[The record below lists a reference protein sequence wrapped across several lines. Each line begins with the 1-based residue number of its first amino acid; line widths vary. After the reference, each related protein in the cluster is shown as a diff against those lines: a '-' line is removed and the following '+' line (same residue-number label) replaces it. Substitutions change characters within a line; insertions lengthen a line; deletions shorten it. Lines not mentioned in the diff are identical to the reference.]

1 MFGFYVHLL
10 LKQGMAKTP
19 YLSLGTIS
27 LFVLCTAHLALLLAT
42 TAVVDRTEDVTVI
55 EAGDP
60 GSLVYQ
66 LNFATNAIY
75 VTANVIADSIFV
87 RALSLNPF
95 MWSMIFVQIVR
106 CHAIWNYDDRVVF
119 LPILATFGVG
129 GLGYFDSGRSIVVSR
144 PLFNLSIG
152 TSVFTTFMLIGLCAG
167 RIWWLAHNAQKVLG
181 HKITTRYNT
190 ACVMILESGA
200 LYCVGGIIYIILSL
214 HRPHDEAMIS
224 AFARTNGAILG
235 QLVGIAPTI
244 IAVRVGLG
252 KSVESVDSSVAI
264 EQAEQR
270 VNLTA
275 RGIQTPVDEAHTI
288 VPQVLDLQLYGDH
301 DEVKARAI

>member
-1 MFGFYVHLL
+1 MAPVTDTVLKSIDDTQTGLYIAMAEVFLYGAYVVMFGFYVHLL

-42 TAVVDRTEDVTVI
+42 TAVVDRTADVTVI

-75 VTANVIADSIFV
+75 VTTNVIADSIF
-87 RALSLNPF
+87 
-95 MWSMIFVQIVR
+95 IVR

-152 TSVFTTFMLIGLCAG
+152 TSIFTTFMLIGLCAG
-167 RIWWLAHNAQKVLG
+167 RIWWLAHHARKVLG
-181 HKITTRYNT
+181 HKTTTRYNT

-200 LYCVGGIIYIILSL
+200 LYCVGGIVYIILSL
-214 HRPHDEAMIS
+214 YRPHDEAMIS
-224 AFARTNGAILG
+224 ALARTN
-235 QLVGIAPTI
+235 
-244 IAVRVGLG
+244 
-252 KSVESVDSSVAI
+252 
-264 EQAEQR
+264 
-270 VNLTA
+270 
-275 RGIQTPVDEAHTI
+275 
-288 VPQVLDLQLYGDH
+288 
-301 DEVKARAI
+301 